1 MGRIKSKVGR
11 DNFGKI
17 SRIIW
22 RANWNQ
28 QWGPGPIHNKRH
40 GYSDFKF
47 KHKYIHKFTTE
58 MPSRNEKSIMDCV
71 IASRVCFKI
80 VNDVKV
86 KEGGEKDSDHH
97 FLTMKIVIEEEMAK

>member
-1 MGRIKSKVGR
+1 
-11 DNFGKI
+11 
-17 SRIIW
+17 
-22 RANWNQ
+22 
-28 QWGPGPIHNKRH
+28 
-40 GYSDFKF
+40 
-47 KHKYIHKFTTE
+47 